1 MIPGAIQSLQLALA
15 ALGQE
20 SAQVAGAQ
28 AAGAAAVAE
37 SSIGLSHY
45 LVVSALVFG
54 LGIMVI
60 ITRRN
65 AIALLMGLELL
76 LNAAGL
82 NFVAFGKFVAP
93 DRIDGQVVTLF
104 LIVIAAAE
112 ASLALAIILNIFN
125 SLNTIEVDEARS
137 LKG

>member
-1 MIPGAIQSLQLALA
+1 MMGDLSSPLAFL
-15 ALGQE
+15 
-20 SAQVAGAQ
+20 AQ
-28 AAGAAAVAE
+28 AASPAE
-37 SSIGLSHY
+37 GSVGLSHY

-60 ITRRN
+60 IIRRN

-76 LNAAGL
+76 LNSAGL
-82 NFVAFGKFVAP
+82 NFVAFAKYSSP
-93 DRIDGQVVTLF
+93 DRFDGQVVTLF
-104 LIVIAAAE
+104 IIVIAAAE
-112 ASLALAIILNIFN
+112 ASLALAITLNIFN

>member
-1 MIPGAIQSLQLALA
+1 MISSLIHSLPLTLST
-15 ALGQE
+15 LGQE
-20 SAQVAGAQ
+20 GTP
-28 AAGAAAVAE
+28 AAVTAAAVTVAE

-65 AIALLMGLELL
+65 AIALLMGLELI
-76 LNAAGL
+76 LNSAGL
-82 NFVAFGKFVAP
+82 NFVAFGKYVAS

-125 SLNTIEVDEARS
+125 SLNTIDVDEARS

>member
-1 MIPGAIQSLQLALA
+1 MTSGLFQGLQVVLSTLGAEGLPA
-15 ALGQE
+15 AN
-20 SAQVAGAQ
+20 
-28 AAGAAAVAE
+28 AAATALE
-37 SSIGLSHY
+37 SSIGLHHY

-54 LGIMVI
+54 IGIMVI
-60 ITRRN
+60 IIRRN
-65 AIALLMGLELL
+65 AIVLLMGLELI
-76 LNAAGL
+76 LNSAGL
-82 NFVAFGKFVAP
+82 NFVAFGKYVAA
-93 DRIDGQVVTLF
+93 DRIDGQMVTLF